1 MFNESRCR
9 NRRRPNDGPCPAS
22 MRSFR
27 AVAAAILLAASPAAA
42 FGQAT
47 VTGRVLESETGNPI
61 PNASVHFHQ
70 TAQGTLTGPGGEYS
84 IPEVPA
90 GEHTIE
96 VHALGY
102 RTATRTLTI
111 SPSGASGIDFE
122 LDVRPIELG
131 GIQVSVLM
139 PDLQPHV
146 DLASREIRE
155 SNPKDSGQLLR
166 NLAGVDAVRRGP
178 LGLDPVVRG
187 LRETEVGTYLDG
199 ARLFPAGPARMDSP
213 LTHLDPSSVESI
225 EVVTGPYA
233 LTWGAGNLSA
243 IRVVSADL
251 PRRGDETLHGSFATG
266 YDTNI
271 EASEVAGALAGRR
284 GPISIWTHGVWRNG
298 SDYEP
303 GGLVL
308 GTVPGDFRSSAG
320 RGKIGVDVGDNS
332 LLTFSG
338 GYQDQGPVDYPGRLL
353 TADFFHASNLAAGFE
368 TTRNEGLLR
377 SLEISAYYNAVSH
390 GMNNE
395 GKPTR
400 NPVPMGSRMPPFGLD
415 IRVDSEI
422 QVRGGRA
429 AFELARGP
437 WTANIGGDVYSAVR
451 DARRTIARLTEQPA
465 MMAMP
470 PVGAV
475 LFDNRLWPDATI
487 TDVGL
492 YGRLA
497 RSLAS
502 GIRLTGTLRLDRVS
516 ADAASPDSEFLE
528 FLQRVDGSDELARTE
543 TNVSAAAT
551 ASFVL
556 NANWALSLGL
566 GSAVRTADATER
578 YSDHLSAT
586 KSQTAAEFMGNP
598 GLRPERSTQADI
610 WLEGSYARVGYHL
623 NLFGRR
629 VSDYITFERTE
640 EDKRLP
646 LPIFPPVVYRY
657 VNGNAD
663 FFGGEADI
671 RLGLTN
677 TLTGEIGTSYL
688 WGEQTLFPAAS
699 GTEVTEPAFGLA
711 PITTHAGLRYEDV
724 AGMYFLEGTANLV
737 AGQSRVAATLQEL
750 ETDGYTT
757 IDLRAGIAPVRGINL
772 RVGVDNLFDEEVIN
786 HLNSKNPYSGAQI
799 PEPGRVLYV
808 DVSYV
813 F

>member
-1 MFNESRCR
+1 MFSEVRYR
-9 NRRRPNDGPCPAS
+9 IRRRPNDGSRPAPVL
-22 MRSFR
+22 SFR
-27 AVAAAILLAASPAAA
+27 AAAVAILLASSPAAA
-42 FGQAT
+42 VGQT
-47 VTGRVLESETGNPI
+47 VVTGQVLESDTGNPI
-61 PNASVHFHQ
+61 PNASVHIHQ
-70 TAQGTLTGPGGEYS
+70 TAQGTLTGPGGEYT

-102 RTATRTLTI
+102 RTMTRTLTI
-111 SPSGASGIDFE
+111 SPPGASGIDFE

-131 GIQVSVLM
+131 GIQVSVLT

-213 LTHLDPSSVESI
+213 LTHLDPSSVQSI

-233 LTWGAGNLSA
+233 LTWGAGNLGA
-243 IRVVSADL
+243 IRVASADL
-251 PRRGDETLHGSFATG
+251 PPQGDEALHGTFATG

-271 EASEVAGALAGRR
+271 EASEVAGTLAGRR
-284 GPISIWTHGVWRNG
+284 GPVSIWTHGVWRKG

-303 GGLVL
+303 GGSVM

-332 LLTFSG
+332 QLTFSG

-353 TADFFHASNLAAGFE
+353 TADFFHASNLAAAFE
-368 TTRNEGLLR
+368 TSRNEGLLR
-377 SLEISAYYNAVSH
+377 ELEISAYYNAVSH
-390 GMNNE
+390 GMNND

-400 NPVPMGSRMPPFGLD
+400 NSVPMGSRVPPFGLD

-429 AFELARGP
+429 AFGLARGP
-437 WTANIGGDVYSAVR
+437 WTVRIGGDVYSATR
-451 DARRTIARLTEQPA
+451 DARRTIARLTAEPA

-470 PVGAV
+470 TVGTV
-475 LFDNRLWPDATI
+475 LFDNQLWPDATI
-487 TDVGL
+487 TDVGF
-492 YGRLA
+492 YGRLT
-497 RSLAS
+497 RNLAS
-502 GIRLTGTLRLDRVS
+502 GIRLTGTLRLDRVA
-516 ADAASPDSEFLE
+516 ADAGRPDSEFLE

-543 TNVSAAAT
+543 TNVSAATT
-551 ASFVL
+551 ANFVL
-556 NANWALSLGL
+556 NANWALSVGL

-578 YSDHLSAT
+578 YSDHLPAT

-598 GLRPERSTQADI
+598 GLQPERSTQADI

-657 VNGNAD
+657 VNGNAT

-671 RLGLTN
+671 TLGLTD

-688 WGEQTLFPAAS
+688 WGEQTLFPTAS
-699 GTEVTEPAFGLA
+699 GAEMTEPAFGVA

-724 AGMYFLEGTANLV
+724 AGMYFVEGTANLI

-757 IDLRAGIAPVRGINL
+757 IDLRAGFAPVRGINL
-772 RVGVDNLFDEEVIN
+772 RAGIDNLFDEEVVN
-786 HLNSKNPYSGAQI
+786 HLNSKNPFSGEQI
-799 PEPGRVLYV
+799 PEPGRVLYM